1 MSRYGNL
8 GSFDYKVTNVP
19 QYDLE
24 ADIDRSMATGM
35 KFGAMIGQGIQ
46 KGREKE
52 ANKVIT
58 RQKEIANQLALDK
71 IDAGTREGLILKA
84 DDDAGALNDSRID
97 FSNMLV
103 DRLNQAKI
111 ARDNGS
117 LTAAD
122 YSKVV
127 MTLESQIPAYKAA
140 EKILYADIATYMESV
155 ENDNQSGAN
164 DPKTIEFLSAMST
177 GRADV
182 SYTFDKN
189 NKMQLTG
196 TWTDSEGN
204 KQPIE
209 AAIEKFEQLPRVLT
223 APESTAFEQREA
235 DIANIM
241 ETKRGAAMSK
251 ITSKTDPVTGIP
263 IYESTIDPLTV
274 EVDGKQVLKPWFKQS
289 ADDSFNGYF
298 DSLGNGDL
306 RMGLKSYLLD
316 STQSG
321 FGYEEVSEMID
332 GKKDKN
338 GNIIEPT
345 NMDTLKFLKEQ
356 IKEDYTQNMLE
367 ETLAANKLKVA
378 ELQQKNT
385 GDLANIK
392 KDESSIMVATEKE
405 RKLREEAASKSGGK
419 TFKGDELLNELQG
432 LFDTA
437 QTTESRGYAPQF
449 EYTQLLSDGK
459 IDFEDIQTSD
469 GKPGSSGETKKITD
483 PNNVMMIVRGG
494 KKIKIPK
501 NDLNNPKAFFRSYL
515 AAKGVPTK
523 PTKTNPKT
531 IEWYMR
537 RLNLDPGNIIGEQ
550 GEIQNV
556 MNKYGIQ

>member
-8 GSFDYKVTNVP
+8 GAFDYKVTNVP

-24 ADIDRSMATGM
+24 ADIDRSMAAGM
-35 KFGAMIGQGIQ
+35 KFGTMIGQGIQ
-46 KGREKE
+46 EGRERE
-52 ANKVIT
+52 ANKVIA

-111 ARDNGS
+111 SRDNGT

-155 ENDNQSGAN
+155 ENNNQSGAN

-241 ETKRGAAMSK
+241 ETKRGKAMSK

-263 IYESTIDPLTV
+263 VYESTIDPLTV

-338 GNIIEPT
+338 GNIVEPT
-345 NMDTLKFLKEQ
+345 NMSTLKFLKEQ

-378 ELQQKNT
+378 ELEQKNT
-385 GDLANIK
+385 GDLANLK
-392 KDESSIMVATEKE
+392 KDESSIIIAKE
-405 RKLREEAASKSGGK
+405 REQKMLENAASGKSGGK
-419 TFKGDELLNELQG
+419 SAGSSDELLNRVQG
-432 LFDTA
+432 LINKSTTFGQSIMGPVNKAFNYEDIIKDTGINIVPA
-437 QTTESRGYAPQF
+437 KITKTKSGLTES
-449 EYTQLLSDGK
+449 TV
-459 IDFEDIQTSD
+459 
-469 GKPGSSGETKKITD
+469 D
-483 PNNVMMIVRGG
+483 PNNFIMDVPGG
-494 KKIKIPK
+494 KSINISKE
-501 NDLNNPKAFFRSYL
+501 DLNDPKEFIRNYL
-515 AAKGVPTK
+515 ASLGISNKA
-523 PTKTNPKT
+523 TKTQPS
-531 IEWYMR
+531 IDDY
-537 RLNLDPGNIIGEQ
+537 LDSLDFTGKGL
-550 GEIQNV
+550 
-556 MNKYGIQ
+556 MDKYGIK

>member
-8 GSFDYKVTNVP
+8 GAFDYKVTNVP

-24 ADIDRSMATGM
+24 ADINRGIERGT
-35 KFGAMIGQGIQ
+35 KFGAMISQSIQ
-46 KGREKE
+46 KGRDRE

-111 ARDNGS
+111 SRDNGS

-182 SYTFDKN
+182 SYTFGKN

-223 APESTAFEQREA
+223 APENTAFKQREA

-251 ITSKTDPVTGIP
+251 ITSKTDPVTGVP
-263 IYESTIDPLTV
+263 MYESTIDPLTV

-316 STQSG
+316 STKSG

-356 IKEDYTQNMLE
+356 VKEDYAQNMLE

-385 GDLANIK
+385 GDLANIR
-392 KDESSIMVATEKE
+392 KDESSIMLATERE
-405 RKLREEAASKSGGK
+405 RKLREEAASEKGGGK
-419 TFKGDELLNELQG
+419 NAKSSDALLNRVQG
-432 LFDTA
+432 LINKSTTFGQSVMGPVNKSFNYEDIIKDTGININNA
-437 QTTESRGYAPQF
+437 KITETKGGFSQTT
-449 EYTQLLSDGK
+449 
-459 IDFEDIQTSD
+459 
-469 GKPGSSGETKKITD
+469 TD
-483 PNNVMMIVRGG
+483 PNNFVMDVPGG
-494 KKIKIPK
+494 KTINISKE
-501 NDLNNPKAFFRSYL
+501 DLNDSEQFIRNYL
-515 AAKGVPTK
+515 AALGVPNK
-523 PTKTNPKT
+523 ATKTQPS
-531 IEWYMR
+531 IDDY
-537 RLNLDPGNIIGEQ
+537 LDSLDFTGKGL
-550 GEIQNV
+550 
-556 MNKYGIQ
+556 MDKYGIK

>member
-24 ADIDRSMATGM
+24 SDIDKSIESGM
-35 KFGAMIGQGIQ
+35 KFGQMIGQGMRRA
-46 KGREKE
+46 RESE

-58 RQKEIANQLALDK
+58 RQKEIANQAALDK

-84 DDDAGALNDSRID
+84 DDDAGALNDTRID

-127 MTLESQIPAYKAA
+127 MTLEAQIPAYQSG
-140 EKILYADIATYMESV
+140 EKVLAGLMGQFMDSV
-155 ENDNQSGAN
+155 EEDNQSGAN

-177 GRADV
+177 GKADV
-182 SYTFDKN
+182 NWTFDKN

-196 TWTDSEGN
+196 TWTDSEGK

-209 AAIEKFEQLPRVLT
+209 AALSKFEQLPHVLT
-223 APESTAFEQREA
+223 APKYTAFEQRQA
-235 DIANIM
+235 DIANVM
-241 ETKRGAAMSK
+241 ETKQGAAMSK
-251 ITSKTDPVTGIP
+251 ITSKTDPVTGVP
-263 IYESTIDPLTV
+263 IYESTIEPLTDL
-274 EVDGKQVLKPWFKQS
+274 EGNLKPWFKQS
-289 ADDSFNGYF
+289 AEDSFNGYF
-298 DSLGNGDL
+298 DSLGEGDL

-321 FGYEEVSEMID
+321 FGYEGVVEMID

-385 GDLANIK
+385 GDLANVA
-392 KDESSIMVATEKE
+392 KDESSIMIAAE
-405 RKLREEAASKSGGK
+405 RKRKLTEEAASGKNSGK
-419 TFKGDELLNELQG
+419 NTESSDELLNRVQG
-432 LFDTA
+432 LVNKSTTFGGSVLGPVNKPFNYEDLIKDSGINIAPATKTIKGTA
-437 QTTESRGYAPQF
+437 KDRKE
-449 EYTQLLSDGK
+449 
-459 IDFEDIQTSD
+459 
-469 GKPGSSGETKKITD
+469 TD
-483 PNNVMMIVRGG
+483 PNNFVMSVPGG
-494 KKIKIPK
+494 KSLTIPK
-501 NDLNNPKAFFRSYL
+501 EDLNDPEQFIRNYF
-515 AAKGVPTK
+515 AALGVPTK

-531 IEWYMR
+531 IDYYLD
-537 RLNLDPGNIIGEQ
+537 RLDFTGKSLID
-550 GEIQNV
+550 
-556 MNKYGIQ
+556 KYGIK

>member
-24 ADIDRSMATGM
+24 ADINRGIERGM
-35 KFGAMIGQGIQ
+35 KFGQMIGQGMRRA
-46 KGREKE
+46 RESE
-52 ANKVIT
+52 ANKVIA

-84 DDDAGALNDSRID
+84 DDDAGALNDTRID

-111 ARDNGS
+111 ARDNGT

-127 MTLESQIPAYKAA
+127 MTLEAQIPAYQSG
-140 EKILYADIATYMESV
+140 EKVLAGLMGQFMDSV
-155 ENDNQSGAN
+155 EKENQSGAN

-182 SYTFDKN
+182 NWTFDEN

-209 AAIEKFEQLPRVLT
+209 AALSKFEQLPHVLT
-223 APESTAFEQREA
+223 APEHTAFEQRQA
-235 DIANIM
+235 DIANVM
-241 ETKRGAAMSK
+241 ETKQGASMSK
-251 ITSKTDPVTGIP
+251 ITSKTDPVTGVP
-263 IYESTIDPLTV
+263 VYESTIEPLTDL
-274 EVDGKQVLKPWFKQS
+274 EGNLKPWFKQS
-289 ADDSFNGYF
+289 AEDSFNGYF
-298 DSLGNGDL
+298 DSLGEGDL

-316 STQSG
+316 STKSG
-321 FGYEEVSEMID
+321 FGYEEVVEMID

-345 NMDTLKFLKEQ
+345 NIDTLKFLKEQ

-367 ETLAANKLKVA
+367 ETLAANKLKVD
-378 ELQQKNT
+378 ELIQKNT
-385 GDLANIK
+385 GDLANLAR
-392 KDESSIMVATEKE
+392 DESAIMLANK
-405 RKLREEAASKSGGK
+405 RKQEASTSGKSGGK
-419 TFKGDELLNELQG
+419 TAGSSDELLDRVQG
-432 LFDTA
+432 LINKS
-437 QTTESRGYAPQF
+437 TTFGGSVMGPVNKPFNY
-449 EYTQLLSDGK
+449 
-459 IDFEDIQTSD
+459 EDLIKDSGINIVPAT
-469 GKPGSSGETKKITD
+469 KTIKGSVKDRKETD
-483 PNNVMMIVRGG
+483 PNNFVMNVPGG
-494 KKIKIPK
+494 KSLTIPK
-501 NDLNNPKAFFRSYL
+501 EDLNDPEQFIRNYF
-515 AAKGVPTK
+515 AALGVPTK

-531 IEWYMR
+531 IDYYLD
-537 RLNLDPGNIIGEQ
+537 RLDFTGKGLMD
-550 GEIQNV
+550 
-556 MNKYGIQ
+556 KYGIK

>member
-71 IDAGTREGLILKA
+71 IDAATREGLILKA

-111 ARDNGS
+111 SRDNGT

-155 ENDNQSGAN
+155 ENDNQSNAN

-182 SYTFDKN
+182 SYTFGEN

-251 ITSKTDPVTGIP
+251 ITSKTDPVTGVP

-289 ADDSFNGYF
+289 AEDSFNGYF

-356 IKEDYTQNMLE
+356 IKEDYAQNMLE

-392 KDESSIMVATEKE
+392 KDENSIMIATE
-405 RKLREEAASKSGGK
+405 RKKKLEEEDASKKGSGK
-419 TFKGDELLNELQG
+419 TKANSNELTDIYNTI
-432 LFDTA
+432 LSTPIESDLSTDTVLSGPA
-437 QTTESRGYAPQF
+437 PYIERIKPVLTKYNYYIDVDKDGNYLLGKAGMKDQKKKRKIDPSRILNTDFLMEEIAALNNQKWSAPQP
-449 EYTQLLSDGK
+449 
-459 IDFEDIQTSD
+459 I
-469 GKPGSSGETKKITD
+469 
-483 PNNVMMIVRGG
+483 IV
-494 KKIKIPK
+494 K
-501 NDLNNPKAFFRSYL
+501 
-515 AAKGVPTK
+515 
-523 PTKTNPKT
+523 
-531 IEWYMR
+531 
-537 RLNLDPGNIIGEQ
+537 
-550 GEIQNV
+550 
-556 MNKYGIQ
+556 

>member
-24 ADIDRSMATGM
+24 ADIDKSMATGM

-46 KGREKE
+46 KGRDKE
-52 ANKVIT
+52 ANRVIT

-71 IDAGTREGLILKA
+71 IDSGTREGLILKA

-97 FSNMLV
+97 FSNMLI

-111 ARDNGS
+111 SRDNGT

-127 MTLESQIPAYKAA
+127 MTLESQIPAYKSA

-155 ENDNQSGAN
+155 EDDNQSGAN

-182 SYTFDKN
+182 SYTFGEN

-241 ETKRGAAMSK
+241 ETKRGVAMSK

-263 IYESTIDPLTV
+263 MYESTIDPLTV

-306 RMGLKSYLLD
+306 RMGIKSYLLD
-316 STQSG
+316 STQSE

-338 GNIIEPT
+338 GNVIEPT

-392 KDESSIMVATEKE
+392 KDESSIMIATERE
-405 RKLREEAASKSGGK
+405 RKLREEAASGKNSGKNTGY
-419 TFKGDELLNELQG
+419 GNELLKR
-432 LFDTA
+432 A
-437 QTTESRGYAPQF
+437 QDLINKSTTFGESIMGPTNKSFNY
-449 EYTQLLSDGK
+449 
-459 IDFEDIQTSD
+459 EDIIKDT
-469 GKPGSSGETKKITD
+469 GININNAKITETKAGFSRTTDD
-483 PNNVMMIVRGG
+483 PNNFVMDVPGG
-494 KKIKIPK
+494 KPINISKEDLYDTKEFMRNYFAALGIPNKATKSQPSIDDYLDALDFTEK
-501 NDLNNPKAFFRSYL
+501 NIS
-515 AAKGVPTK
+515 
-523 PTKTNPKT
+523 
-531 IEWYMR
+531 
-537 RLNLDPGNIIGEQ
+537 
-550 GEIQNV
+550 
-556 MNKYGIQ
+556 NKYGI

>member
-46 KGREKE
+46 KGRDKE
-52 ANKVIT
+52 ANRVIA

-223 APESTAFEQREA
+223 APESTAFEQRQA

-241 ETKRGAAMSK
+241 ETKRGASMSK
-251 ITSKTDPVTGIP
+251 ITSKTDPVTGVP

-289 ADDSFNGYF
+289 AEDSFNGYF

-385 GDLANIK
+385 GDLANIS
-392 KDESSIMVATEKE
+392 KDKNSIMIATERE
-405 RKLREEAASKSGGK
+405 RKLKEEAASKKSGGK
-419 TFKGDELLNELQG
+419 NAKPSDALLNRVQG
-432 LFDTA
+432 LINKSTTFGQSVMGPVNKPFNYEDIIKDTGININNA
-437 QTTESRGYAPQF
+437 KITETKGGFSQTT
-449 EYTQLLSDGK
+449 
-459 IDFEDIQTSD
+459 
-469 GKPGSSGETKKITD
+469 TD
-483 PNNVMMIVRGG
+483 PNNFVMDVPGG
-494 KKIKIPK
+494 KTINISKE
-501 NDLNNPKAFFRSYL
+501 DLNDGEQFFRNYL
-515 AAKGVPTK
+515 AALGIPNKA
-523 PTKTNPKT
+523 TKTQPS
-531 IEWYMR
+531 IDDY
-537 RLNLDPGNIIGEQ
+537 LDSLDFTGKSLID
-550 GEIQNV
+550 
-556 MNKYGIQ
+556 KYGIK

>member
-24 ADIDRSMATGM
+24 ADINKGIERGM
-35 KFGAMIGQGIQ
+35 KFGQMIGRGMRQA
-46 KGREKE
+46 RESE

-84 DDDAGALNDSRID
+84 DDDAGALNDTRID

-111 ARDNGS
+111 ARDNGT

-127 MTLESQIPAYKAA
+127 MTLEAQIPAYQSG
-140 EKILYADIATYMESV
+140 EKVLAGLMGQYMDSV
-155 ENDNQSGAN
+155 EKENQSGAN

-182 SYTFDKN
+182 NWTFDEN

-209 AAIEKFEQLPRVLT
+209 AALSKFEQLPHVLT
-223 APESTAFEQREA
+223 APEHTAFEQRQA
-235 DIANIM
+235 DIANVM
-241 ETKRGAAMSK
+241 ETKQGAAMSK
-251 ITSKTDPVTGIP
+251 ITSKTDPVTGVP
-263 IYESTIDPLTV
+263 VYESTIEPLTDL
-274 EVDGKQVLKPWFKQS
+274 EGNLKPWFKQS
-289 ADDSFNGYF
+289 AEDSFNGYF
-298 DSLGNGDL
+298 DSLGEGDL

-316 STQSG
+316 STKSG
-321 FGYEEVSEMID
+321 FGYEEVVEMID

-345 NMDTLKFLKEQ
+345 NIDTLKFLKEQ

-367 ETLAANKLKVA
+367 ETLAANKLKVD
-378 ELQQKNT
+378 ELTQKST
-385 GDLANIK
+385 GDLANLAR
-392 KDESSIMVATEKE
+392 DESAIMLANK
-405 RKLREEAASKSGGK
+405 RKQEASTSGKSGGK
-419 TFKGDELLNELQG
+419 TAGSSDELLNRVQG
-432 LFDTA
+432 LINKSTTFGQGVMGPINKPFNYEDIIKDTGINIVPA
-437 QTTESRGYAPQF
+437 KITKTKGGFTES
-449 EYTQLLSDGK
+449 TV
-459 IDFEDIQTSD
+459 
-469 GKPGSSGETKKITD
+469 D
-483 PNNVMMIVRGG
+483 PNNFTMDVPGG
-494 KKIKIPK
+494 KSINISKE
-501 NDLNNPKAFFRSYL
+501 DLNDGEQFIRNYL
-515 AAKGVPTK
+515 AALNIPNKA
-523 PTKTNPKT
+523 TKTQPS
-531 IEWYMR
+531 IDDY
-537 RLNLDPGNIIGEQ
+537 LDSLDFTGKSLID
-550 GEIQNV
+550 
-556 MNKYGIQ
+556 KYGINK

>member
-8 GSFDYKVTNVP
+8 GAFDYKVTNVP

-24 ADIDRSMATGM
+24 ADIDRSMAAGM
-35 KFGAMIGQGIQ
+35 KFGTMIGQGIQ
-46 KGREKE
+46 KGRERE
-52 ANKVIT
+52 ANKVIA

-111 ARDNGS
+111 SRDNGT

-155 ENDNQSGAN
+155 ENNNQSGAN

-182 SYTFDKN
+182 SYAFDEN
-189 NKMQLTG
+189 NKMKLTG
-196 TWTDSEGN
+196 TWTDSQGN

-223 APESTAFEQREA
+223 APEATAFEQRQA
-235 DIANIM
+235 DIANVM
-241 ETKRGAAMSK
+241 ETKQGAAMSK
-251 ITSKTDPVTGIP
+251 ITSKTDPVTGVP
-263 IYESTIDPLTV
+263 VYESTIEPLTDL
-274 EVDGKQVLKPWFKQS
+274 EGNLKPWFKQS
-289 ADDSFNGYF
+289 AEDSFNGYF

-367 ETLAANKLKVA
+367 ETLDANKLKVD
-378 ELQQKNT
+378 ELIQKNT
-385 GDLANIK
+385 GDLANLK
-392 KDESSIMVATEKE
+392 KDESSIMIAKE
-405 RKLREEAASKSGGK
+405 RERKMLKDAASGKSGGK
-419 TFKGDELLNELQG
+419 SSGSSNELLNRVQG
-432 LFDTA
+432 LINKS
-437 QTTESRGYAPQF
+437 TTFGQSIMGPVNKPFNY
-449 EYTQLLSDGK
+449 
-459 IDFEDIQTSD
+459 EDIIKDTGINITPVTKTVK
-469 GKPGSSGETKKITD
+469 GKARDRQEED
-483 PNNVMMIVRGG
+483 PNNFTMNVPGG
-494 KKIKIPK
+494 KSINISKE
-501 NDLNNPKAFFRSYL
+501 DLNDPKEFIRNYL
-515 AAKGVPTK
+515 ASLGISNKA
-523 PTKTNPKT
+523 TKTQPS
-531 IEWYMR
+531 IDDY
-537 RLNLDPGNIIGEQ
+537 LDSLDFTGKSLID
-550 GEIQNV
+550 
-556 MNKYGIQ
+556 KYGINK

>member
-52 ANKVIT
+52 ANKAIT

-71 IDAGTREGLILKA
+71 IDAATREGLILKA

-111 ARDNGS
+111 SRDNGS

-182 SYTFDKN
+182 SYAFDKN

-223 APESTAFEQREA
+223 APENTAFEQREA

-251 ITSKTDPVTGIP
+251 ITSKTDPVTGVP
-263 IYESTIDPLTV
+263 MYESTIDPLTV

-316 STQSG
+316 STQSE

-356 IKEDYTQNMLE
+356 IKEDYAQNMLE

-392 KDESSIMVATEKE
+392 KDESSIMIATERE
-405 RKLREEAASKSGGK
+405 RKLREEAASKKGSGQNAK
-419 TFKGDELLNELQG
+419 SSDALLNRVQG
-432 LFDTA
+432 LINKSTTFGQSVMGPVNKSFNYEDIIKDTGINISNA
-437 QTTESRGYAPQF
+437 KITETKGGFSQTT
-449 EYTQLLSDGK
+449 
-459 IDFEDIQTSD
+459 
-469 GKPGSSGETKKITD
+469 TD
-483 PNNVMMIVRGG
+483 PNNFVMDVPGG
-494 KKIKIPK
+494 KTINISKE
-501 NDLNNPKAFFRSYL
+501 DLNDSEQFIRNYL
-515 AAKGVPTK
+515 AALGVPNK
-523 PTKTNPKT
+523 ATKTQPS
-531 IEWYMR
+531 IDDY
-537 RLNLDPGNIIGEQ
+537 LDSLDFTGKGL
-550 GEIQNV
+550 
-556 MNKYGIQ
+556 MDKYGIK

>member
-24 ADIDRSMATGM
+24 ADIDKSMATGM

-46 KGREKE
+46 KGQDKQ
-52 ANKVIT
+52 ANRVIA

-97 FSNMLV
+97 FSNMLI

-111 ARDNGS
+111 SRDNGT

-140 EKILYADIATYMESV
+140 EKILYADISAYMESV

-182 SYTFDKN
+182 SYTFGKN

-251 ITSKTDPVTGIP
+251 ITSKTDPVTGVP

-289 ADDSFNGYF
+289 AEDSFNGYF

-306 RMGLKSYLLD
+306 RMALKSYLLD

-321 FGYEEVSEMID
+321 FGYEEVSAMID

-345 NMDTLKFLKEQ
+345 NMDTLKFLKER
-356 IKEDYTQNMLE
+356 IKEDYAQNMLE

-392 KDESSIMVATEKE
+392 KDESSIMAATEKE
-405 RKLREEAASKSGGK
+405 RKLREEANNPKSDGKTPGIDNTILNRVQGLINKSSTFDDGFLGPVGMSKSG
-419 TFKGDELLNELQG
+419 
-432 LFDTA
+432 FD
-437 QTTESRGYAPQF
+437 YK
-449 EYTQLLSDGK
+449 K
-459 IDFEDIQTSD
+459 IIKDTGINIENVKNTI
-469 GKPGSSGETKKITD
+469 TKKGMSETIVD
-483 PNNVMMIVRGG
+483 PNNFTMNVPGG
-494 KKIKIPK
+494 KIIKISKEDLYDTKEFMRNYFAALGIPNKATKSQPSIDDYLSALDFTGK
-501 NDLNNPKAFFRSYL
+501 NVAEKY
-515 AAKGVPTK
+515 
-523 PTKTNPKT
+523 
-531 IEWYMR
+531 
-537 RLNLDPGNIIGEQ
+537 NIDGSE
-550 GEIQNV
+550 
-556 MNKYGIQ
+556 

>member
-8 GSFDYKVTNVP
+8 GSFDYRVTNVP

-24 ADIDRSMATGM
+24 ADINRGIDRGL
-35 KFGAMIGQGIQ
+35 KIGQMVA
-46 KGREKE
+46 KGVKSDADIRI
-52 ANKVIT
+52 A
-58 RQKEIANQLALDK
+58 RQKEIANQAALDK
-71 IDAGTREGLILKA
+71 IDKTTREGLILKA
-84 DDDAGALNDSRID
+84 DDDAGALNDTRID

-111 ARDNGS
+111 ARDNGT

-127 MTLESQIPAYKAA
+127 MTLEAQIPAYQSG
-140 EKILYADIATYMESV
+140 EKVLAGLMGQYMDSV
-155 ENDNQSGAN
+155 EKENQSGAN

-182 SYTFDKN
+182 NWTFDEN

-209 AAIEKFEQLPRVLT
+209 AALSKFEQLPHVLT
-223 APESTAFEQREA
+223 APEHTAFEQRQA
-235 DIANIM
+235 DIANVM
-241 ETKRGAAMSK
+241 ETKQGAAMSK
-251 ITSKTDPVTGIP
+251 ITSKTDPVTGVP
-263 IYESTIDPLTV
+263 MYESTIDPLTV

-289 ADDSFNGYF
+289 AEDSFNGYF
-298 DSLGNGDL
+298 DSLGEGDL

-321 FGYEEVSEMID
+321 FGYKEVSEMID

-345 NMDTLKFLKEQ
+345 NIDTLKFLKEQ

-385 GDLANIK
+385 GDLANVA
-392 KDESSIMVATEKE
+392 KDESSIMIATERK
-405 RKLREEAASKSGGK
+405 RKLTEEAASGKNSGKASGS
-419 TFKGDELLNELQG
+419 GDELLDELQRQFNIASTPEKATG
-432 LFDTA
+432 LGRAQFIGGQGFDYKKM
-437 QTTESRGYAPQF
+437 SRPG
-449 EYTQLLSDGK
+449 E
-459 IDFEDIQTSD
+459 IDFEDIEIPT
-469 GKPGSSGETKKITD
+469 GPIGSSGEQKKIPD
-483 PNNVMMIVRGG
+483 PDNVM
-494 KKIKIPK
+494 IKIGSNK
-501 NDLNNPKAFFRSYL
+501 ALKVAKDDLNTPEGFMRSYL
-515 AAKGVPTK
+515 AAKGIPTK

-537 RLNLDPGNIIGEQ
+537 RLNLTPVKNISD
-550 GEIQNV
+550 
-556 MNKYGIQ
+556 KYGI

>member
-1 MSRYGNL
+1 MGRYGNL

-24 ADIDRSMATGM
+24 ADIDKSMATGM

-46 KGREKE
+46 KGRDKE

-111 ARDNGS
+111 SRDNGT

-182 SYTFDKN
+182 SYTFGEN

-251 ITSKTDPVTGIP
+251 ITSKTDPVTGVP

-392 KDESSIMVATEKE
+392 KDESSIMTATEKE
-405 RKLREEAASKSGGK
+405 RKLRKEAASSKSNSK
-419 TFKGDELLNELQG
+419 TSGNSNELTDIYNTIMSTPIESDLSTDAVLSG
-432 LFDTA
+432 ATPYIERIKPVLTKYDYYVDVDKDGNFLLGKAGMKD
-437 QTTESRGYAPQF
+437 QTKKR
-449 EYTQLLSDGK
+449 K
-459 IDFEDIQTSD
+459 IDPSRIQNISLLM
-469 GKPGSSGETKKITD
+469 EEIAA
-483 PNNVMMIVRGG
+483 
-494 KKIKIPK
+494 
-501 NDLNNPKAFFRSYL
+501 LNNKKWSTPK
-515 AAKGVPTK
+515 P
-523 PTKTNPKT
+523 
-531 IEWYMR
+531 
-537 RLNLDPGNIIGEQ
+537 II
-550 GEIQNV
+550 V
-556 MNKYGIQ
+556 K